1 MKKLLLIILSL
12 VTLLS
17 FTACNNN
24 AVVYNPEKPYWL
36 DEKDFGNKVV
46 TVNETA
52 VYNITYKPF
61 ESPNENVICEFAD
74 NNTFTMT
81 VVDTELDGV
90 KCYLMT
96 STCIVSGSYTAT
108 ANSEKVEFTDTTVNK
123 TWFTWNSGFEFIKSE
138 QEAESTLPTN
148 LTASPD
154 KHGNRFIK
162 IKYKTVV
169 VYGDK
174 NAESTFTITG
184 ENKETL
190 ANYFSLDDGETHTFK
205 KYNKGN
211 YIDSNMLFFA
221 VRTFNFAEDLNYS
234 FSSIDVLNTAKHS
247 LALSASEVTTIS
259 PKGYG
264 IKLHSIPTVQEN
276 AEIYKMKISIDETYS
291 GNSITCSYFSET
303 ERWHHALFSM
313 ESPLPYKLGTLVYT
327 LTSLSF

>member
-52 VYNITYKPF
+52 VYNVTYKPF

-108 ANSEKVEFTDTTVNK
+108 ANSEKMEFTDTTVNK

-138 QEAESTLPTN
+138 QEAESTLPTAIR
-148 LTASPD
+148 TPSPPSPS
-154 KHGNRFIK
+154 RVK
-162 IKYKTVV
+162 IRK
-169 VYGDK
+169 
-174 NAESTFTITG
+174 
-184 ENKETL
+184 
-190 ANYFSLDDGETHTFK
+190 
-205 KYNKGN
+205 
-211 YIDSNMLFFA
+211 
-221 VRTFNFAEDLNYS
+221 
-234 FSSIDVLNTAKHS
+234 
-247 LALSASEVTTIS
+247 LSQT
-259 PKGYG
+259 
-264 IKLHSIPTVQEN
+264 
-276 AEIYKMKISIDETYS
+276 
-291 GNSITCSYFSET
+291 
-303 ERWHHALFSM
+303 
-313 ESPLPYKLGTLVYT
+313 
-327 LTSLSF
+327 TSLSMTVKPIPLKNTIRAIISTAICCSLQFAPSTLQRISTTPSRL